1 MTPETRESE
10 ILRQA
15 FESLT
20 ETSKAM
26 EQAYQR
32 LQERVQALHEELEDK
47 NHALALT
54 ADYLGNLLESMN
66 DGVIAVDT
74 EGVISRFNRAAAVI
88 LGYDAQDL
96 IGRAFAQVFARPFR
110 APNYVADMT
119 LLSQSGRRIPVHER
133 DADIAGPDGKR
144 LGVVKVFQ
152 DLSELHALREQ
163 ARQQERLA
171 AIGEM
176 AATVAHEIRNPLGG
190 IRGFAAFLAQD
201 LEKDESKKRLVEK
214 ILEGANRL
222 DGIVSELLE
231 YARPIELQLKPV
243 RVSCILESA
252 LSMLAYDPERI
263 TVDAQLAAEFKA
275 LADADKMVRVFLNL
289 LINAVQSIS
298 GAGNISVYIEGDE
311 RHVGVVVQ
319 DSGCGM
325 DDDAMAKIFSPF
337 FTTKERGA
345 GLGLSISAQIVE
357 GHGGNIQV
365 ESAPGKGAR
374 MRVVLPRA
382 E

>member
-1 MTPETRESE
+1 
-10 ILRQA
+10 
-15 FESLT
+15 
-20 ETSKAM
+20 
-26 EQAYQR
+26 
-32 LQERVQALHEELEDK
+32 
-47 NHALALT
+47 
-54 ADYLGNLLESMN
+54 MN
-66 DGVIAVDT
+66 DGVIAVNM

-88 LGYDAQDL
+88 LGYEAQEVV
-96 IGRAFAQVFARPFR
+96 GRAFDDVFGRSFH
-110 APNYVADMT
+110 APKYAVDMT
-119 LLSQSGRRIPVHER
+119 LLARSGRRIPVHER

-144 LGVVKVFQ
+144 LGGVKVFQ

-201 LEKDESKKRLVEK
+201 LEKDEPKKRLVEK

-243 RVSCILESA
+243 NVARILESA
-252 LSMLAYDPERI
+252 LSMLAYDAQRI
-263 TVDAQLAAEFKA
+263 TIEPQLDADFKA

-298 GAGNISVYIEGDE
+298 GPGHIAVLIEGDE
-311 RHVGVVVQ
+311 RHVAVVVQ
-319 DSGCGM
+319 DTGCGM
-325 DDDAMAKIFSPF
+325 DAGTMERIFSPF

-357 GHGGNIQV
+357 GHSSTIQV
-365 ESAPGKGAR
+365 ESAPGEGAT